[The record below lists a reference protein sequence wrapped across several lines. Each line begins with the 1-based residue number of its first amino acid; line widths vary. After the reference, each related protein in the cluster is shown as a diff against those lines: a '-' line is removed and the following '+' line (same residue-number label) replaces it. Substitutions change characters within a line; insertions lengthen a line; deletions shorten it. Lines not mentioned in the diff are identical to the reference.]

1 MSRNTRNEKK
11 LISNGEEFDR
21 LLEEK
26 DAIFVLFSNDSCGY
40 CQIAEKNINQVIGD
54 FPQLELYQLK
64 LTDAPEIFERY
75 GINSVPVSK
84 VFKDGEAV
92 YTGFG
97 VRSPNDIYY
106 QLKSYFGSGNSYF
119 QELASQ
125 ESADD
130 NQ

>member
-1 MSRNTRNEKK
+1 MSKNTGNEKK

-26 DAIFVLFSNDSCGY
+26 EAFFVLFSNDSCGY
-40 CQIAEKNINQVIGD
+40 CQMAENNINQVID
-54 FPQLELYQLK
+54 SFPQLDLYQLK
-64 LTDAPEIFERY
+64 LNDAPEIFERY

-84 VFKDGEAV
+84 VFKEGEAV

-106 QLKSYFGSGNSYF
+106 QLKSYFDGGNSYF
-119 QELASQ
+119 QDLA
-125 ESADD
+125 DK
-130 NQ
+130 NN

>member
-1 MSRNTRNEKK
+1 MSRNTKNEKK
-11 LISNGEEFDR
+11 LISNGEEFDK
-21 LLEEK
+21 LLKNK
-26 DAIFVLFSNDSCGY
+26 DALFVLFSNDGCGY
-40 CQIAEKNINQVIGD
+40 CQIAENNINQVLD
-54 FPQLELYQLK
+54 SFPDLDLYKLK

-84 VFKDGEAV
+84 VFKNGEAV

-119 QELASQ
+119 QELA
-125 ESADD
+125 D
-130 NQ
+130 NN

>member
-1 MSRNTRNEKK
+1 MSRNTEKEKK

-21 LLEEK
+21 LLKEK
-26 DAIFVLFSNDSCGY
+26 DSFFVLFSNDGCGY
-40 CQIAEKNINQVIGD
+40 CQIAEKNINEVID
-54 FPQLELYQLK
+54 SFPQLELYQLK
-64 LTDAPEIFERY
+64 LADAPEIFERY

-119 QELASQ
+119 QEL
-125 ESADD
+125 ED
-130 NQ
+130 NS

>member
-1 MSRNTRNEKK
+1 MCKNTGNEKK

-26 DAIFVLFSNDSCGY
+26 EAFFVLFSNDSCGY
-40 CQIAEKNINQVIGD
+40 CQMAENNINQVID
-54 FPQLELYQLK
+54 SFPQLDLYQLK
-64 LTDAPEIFERY
+64 LNDAPEIFERY

-84 VFKDGEAV
+84 VFKAGEAV

-106 QLKSYFGSGNSYF
+106 QLKSYFDGGNSYF
-119 QELASQ
+119 QDLA
-125 ESADD
+125 EK
-130 NQ
+130 NN

>member
-1 MSRNTRNEKK
+1 MSKNTKKEKK

-21 LLEEK
+21 LLKEK
-26 DAIFVLFSNDSCGY
+26 DSIFVLFSNDGCGY
-40 CQIAEKNINQVIGD
+40 CQIAEKNINEVID
-54 FPQLELYQLK
+54 SFPQLELYQLK

-119 QELASQ
+119 QELA
-125 ESADD
+125 D
-130 NQ
+130 NI

>member
-1 MSRNTRNEKK
+1 MNRNTKKEKR

-21 LLEEK
+21 LLKEK
-26 DAIFVLFSNDSCGY
+26 DSLFVLFSNDGCGY
-40 CQIAEKNINQVIGD
+40 CQIAEKNINEVID
-54 FPQLELYQLK
+54 SFPQLELYQLK

-84 VFKDGEAV
+84 VFKEGEAV

-119 QELASQ
+119 QEL
-125 ESADD
+125 ED
-130 NQ
+130 NN

>member
-1 MSRNTRNEKK
+1 MSKNTENEKK

-26 DAIFVLFSNDSCGY
+26 DAFFVLFSNDSCGY
-40 CQIAEKNINQVIGD
+40 CQMAENNINQVID
-54 FPQLELYQLK
+54 SFPQLDLYQLK
-64 LTDAPEIFERY
+64 LNDAPEIFERY

-84 VFKDGEAV
+84 VFKEGEAV

-106 QLKSYFGSGNSYF
+106 QLKSYFDGGNSYF
-119 QELASQ
+119 QELA
-125 ESADD
+125 EE
-130 NQ
+130 NN

>member
-1 MSRNTRNEKK
+1 MSRNTEKEKK
-11 LISNGEEFDR
+11 LISNGAEFDR
-21 LLEEK
+21 LLKEK
-26 DAIFVLFSNDSCGY
+26 NAIFVLFSNDGCGY
-40 CQIAEKNINQVIGD
+40 CQIAEKNINEVID
-54 FPQLELYQLK
+54 SFPELELYQLK

-119 QELASQ
+119 QEM
-125 ESADD
+125 AD
-130 NQ
+130 NN